1 MDDPSSGYHGADPTV
16 LQSEGFNLARQA
28 VEHDAA
34 QHFELAAFYYT
45 EAAQTLLAA
54 ADAGSKVPNILE
66 KASEYMNRADTLKNA
81 LRSTRTVSPEH
92 HKTEQQL
99 NLEKAKFLLTEALK
113 EDEQNNVEEAID
125 LYSEAI
131 SLCLKVRDGNPDPK
145 VKEGVVKM
153 ATQALDRAEALKKR
167 GSKNVQTN
175 LPSPGSV
182 VRTLTGKAVPP
193 LGFGAFLDGDDDD
206 NSSNKLLSSAA
217 VQPKI
222 NTTLP
227 ASSGKSGLINVGPS
241 SYSKEEIAVLRNTS
255 KINGREY
262 VPFLAVDQKERFAYP
277 EQFNDKDGKLIL
289 SPKQKQQFEKWAR
302 PEAFC
307 DEPKIIYA
315 ISSFSIRQ
323 TVVSDCSFVA
333 SLAISAQYEKRFRKK
348 LITNI
353 IYPQNRNGEPVYN
366 PCGKYMV
373 KLNLNGVWR
382 KVIIDD
388 CLPLSKYADLL
399 CSFSNNKNELWV
411 SLLEKAYMKVMGG
424 YDFPGSNSNIDL
436 HALTEWIPERVAI
449 REGSAEFNKD
459 KEFKR
464 LLDRFHKGHCL
475 VTVATGELSEA
486 DADRAGLVPTH
497 AYAMLDI
504 KEYKGRRL
512 FMLKNPWNHL
522 RWKGKYSENDA
533 TNWTPELQ
541 KALSYDPKSAQM
553 FDNGVFW
560 IDYDSLCKFFDV
572 FYINWNPEL
581 FTYTTCMHHTW
592 SAKEGPK
599 RDTYNISDNPQYR
612 LEVKG
617 NQAGAAVW
625 VLLTRHITD
634 KADFADNREF
644 ITVLVYKNGGK
655 KVFYPYD
662 PPPYKDGVRINSP
675 HYLCKLVEGA
685 TRDPYTLVIS
695 QYEKNNTT
703 HYTLRVY
710 STCEFSL
717 TRFPDPY
724 KKQFDKKVT
733 GHWKG
738 KTAGGCANNPTTY
751 TNNPLYQVQID
762 NTTVDNHL
770 MIELLGPKQYSVG
783 FEVTCVSENV
793 SNAAGAFKRVTSG
806 DFRPGYC
813 VLQLSNIP
821 GGVYNIRPCTFQAG
835 NEGPFFLELSCSTS
849 YTLNQLQ

>member
-1 MDDPSSGYHGADPTV
+1 MDYPSSGYHGADATV
-16 LQSEGFNLARQA
+16 LQNEGTNLAQQA
-28 VEHDAA
+28 VQFDQIHN
-34 QHFELAAFYYT
+34 FEMAIFYYS
-45 EAAQTLLAA
+45 EAAQTLYAA
-54 ADAGSKVPNILE
+54 FEAGSQMPNIVNKVHEYMDRVEELKQVLKIQKTTSKYNSKDNQQLDLE
-66 KASEYMNRADTLKNA
+66 KAS
-81 LRSTRTVSPEH
+81 
-92 HKTEQQL
+92 
-99 NLEKAKFLLTEALK
+99 FLLNAALD
-113 EDEQNNVEEAID
+113 EDELNNFDEAIS

-131 SLCLKVRDGNPDPK
+131 AFCLKIRDSTSDAK
-145 VKEGVVKM
+145 LKDRVVKM

-167 GSKNVQTN
+167 SVKT
-175 LPSPGSV
+175 PSSSSSV
-182 VRTLTGKAVPP
+182 TSSNATVRTLSGKAVPP
-193 LGFGAFLDGDDDD
+193 LGFGAFLDEKEDCTQKLSP
-206 NSSNKLLSSAA
+206 SSEG
-217 VQPKI
+217 PKVGTSRGR
-222 NTTLP
+222 N
-227 ASSGKSGLINVGPS
+227 GLINVGPS
-241 SYSKEEIAVLRNTS
+241 SYSKEEIAVLRSTS

-262 VPFLAVDQKERFAYP
+262 VPFLAIDQKERFAYP
-277 EQFNDKDGKLIL
+277 ELFNDRDGKLTL

-302 PEAFC
+302 PESFC
-307 DEPKIIYA
+307 DDPKVIYA

-323 TVVSDCSFVA
+323 TIVSDCSFVA

-353 IYPQNRNGEPVYN
+353 IYPQNRNGEPMYN

-388 CLPLSKYADLL
+388 CLPVSKYGDLL

-449 REGSAEFNKD
+449 RLNSPEFDKD

-475 VTVATGELSEA
+475 VTVATGELSEVE
-486 DADRAGLVPTH
+486 ADRAGLVPTH

-522 RWKGKYSENDA
+522 RWKGNYSEKD
-533 TNWTPELQ
+533 TVHWTSELQ
-541 KALSYDPKSAQM
+541 KVLNYDPQSAQM

-572 FYINWNPEL
+572 FYINWDPEL
-581 FTYTTCMHHTW
+581 FKYTTCMQHTW
-592 SAKEGPK
+592 SAQEGPK

-612 LEVKG
+612 LEMKG
-617 NQAGAAVW
+617 SQAGAAIW
-625 VLLTRHITD
+625 ILLTRHITD
-634 KADFADNREF
+634 KADFADNKEF

-655 KVFYPYD
+655 KVFCPYD

-675 HYLCKLVEGA
+675 HYLCKLVEEK
-685 TRDPYTLVIS
+685 TSEPYTLVIS

-717 TRFPDPY
+717 TPIIDPY
-724 KKQFDKKVT
+724 NKKYYKRLT
-733 GHWKG
+733 GQWSG
-738 KTAGGCANNPTTY
+738 KSAGGCANNPATFV
-751 TNNPLYQVQID
+751 NNPLYQVFID
-762 NTTVDNHL
+762 NKNVDNHL

-783 FEVTCVSENV
+783 FEVICVSENV
-793 SNAAGAFKRVTSG
+793 PNAVGAFKRTTSG

-813 VLQLSNIP
+813 FLQMNNIS
-821 GGVYNIRPCTFQAG
+821 GGVYNIRPCTFAAG
-835 NEGPFFLELSCSTS
+835 NEGPFFLDISCSTS
-849 YTLNQLQ
+849 YTVKQLQ